1 MANLRRRVA
10 DRDITIELSEH
21 AMKALASE
29 GYDPQFGARPLKRV
43 IQNRIEN
50 ALATR
55 LLTGEFAEGD
65 SILIDYELENF
76 VFRTTNGGRETREGE
91 DHSARSVKEATVSPG
106 RNGRTSPSAQLSV
119 RLR

>member
-1 MANLRRRVA
+1 MGNIGSHEILSMTEEGALGKDDLAGIVEIQMANLRRRVA
-10 DRDITIELSEH
+10 DRDITIELSAD

-55 LLTGEFAEGD
+55 LLTGEFGEGD

-76 VFRTTNGGRETREGE
+76 VFKTVNRT
-91 DHSARSVKEATVSPG
+91 
-106 RNGRTSPSAQLSV
+106 
-119 RLR
+119 